1 MSYKAK
7 LDNFG
12 KLALIACMFSLCTTR
27 PIGREK
33 AIATFERTP
42 DKVDII
48 MMKCEALQ
56 AKEESLSNV
65 LNYAIANHRRV
76 PELRPIKRDT
86 VRISSHP
93 FGHGFDY

>member
-1 MSYKAK
+1 MK

-12 KLALIACMFSLCTTR
+12 KLALICCMFSLCTTR
-27 PIGREK
+27 PIGHEK

-65 LNYAIANHRRV
+65 LNYAIANHRRA
-76 PELRPIKRDT
+76 PELRPLKKDT
-86 VRISSHP
+86 IHIATPHP
-93 FGHGFDY
+93 FGVDFGYK